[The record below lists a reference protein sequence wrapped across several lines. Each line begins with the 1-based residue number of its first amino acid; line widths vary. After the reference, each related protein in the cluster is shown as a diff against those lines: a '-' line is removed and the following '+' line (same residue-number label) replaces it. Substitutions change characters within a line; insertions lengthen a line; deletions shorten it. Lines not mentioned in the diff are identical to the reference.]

1 MNRFLPL
8 LVLAAAPVFA
18 QKTPGEILRYTI
30 NWPSGLSLGE
40 SQLRSTPNA
49 EGGWSFEF
57 TIDAAIPGF
66 KIADRFTSTATSDL
80 CTALLEKEYAHGRR
94 SAREKTEI
102 DQSRMSA
109 TRETLVSG
117 GGKSEFATPAC
128 ARDLLAFVHFVRREL
143 AQGRVAPG
151 QTLVFGAKYDV
162 RLNYTGAQRVTA
174 NGEPVEADRMAASV
188 KGPATD
194 VNFEIFF
201 SRDAARTPV
210 LVRLPLELGVFTME
224 LVR

>member
-1 MNRFLPL
+1 MIRVLPL
-8 LVLAAAPVFA
+8 LLMAAAPLLA
-18 QKTPGEILRYTI
+18 QKSPGEVLRYSI

-49 EGGWSFEF
+49 DGGWSFEF

-66 KIADRFTSTATSDL
+66 KITDRFTSTATSEL
-80 CTALLEKEYAHGRR
+80 CTAALEKEYAHGRR
-94 SAREKTEI
+94 SAKEKTEI
-102 DQSRMSA
+102 DQSKRSA

-117 GGKSEFATPAC
+117 GGKSEFSTPEC
-128 ARDLLAFVHFVRREL
+128 ARDLLAFVQFVRREL
-143 AQGRVAPG
+143 ANGRVAPG

-162 RLNYTGAQRVTA
+162 RLNYSGVQRVTA
-174 NGEPVEADRMAASV
+174 NGEPVEADRMAATV

-194 VNFEIFF
+194 ITFDIFF
-201 SRDAARTPV
+201 ARDAARTPV
-210 LVRLPLELGVFTME
+210 LVRLPLELGVFAME